1 MCWRSNNITAQVPQN
16 APKTTNDAITGPAPT
31 NRRSFPF
38 RSGATALVA
47 LTDFA
52 IALGSVGAR
61 SGLVGRARLGQ
72 ERRTVEDD
80 AGDAARPD
88 QPAPVA
94 LEPGGRHREDQ
105 APALD
110 LDQGGLRQDDAAD
123 RHRRQVVELDAGG
136 DAGLRVGEVAVGGAA
151 RRLFA
156 QREQA
161 GGGQDGDV
169 AGAEVL
175 GRRRVLVADDQLELR
190 TEPRVRPVPRSR
202 TRASRGGRWTIGHD
216 DYDTAVTE
224 TALIEP
230 DVLERVLSTA
240 LLGGGDMAEVF
251 AEDAVTSGAMLD
263 DRRIE
268 ELSSGRSRGAGIRVV
283 DGETTGFAHTADLSE
298 AGLAA
303 AARAAAA
310 VAREGG
316 TGVRTVALGPVAGH
330 GPGDRTLPESVD
342 KARKLELLTRADD
355 AARSTGSAV
364 SQVQAG
370 CGDSRRRIVIA
381 NSDGL
386 YATDDQIRTRFN
398 VMCVA
403 NGDTGMQTGYES
415 LARTEGFEIFER
427 RQVEDLA
434 RTAAARALAKLSA
447 RPAPSGEVPI
457 VLAGGS
463 GGILFHE
470 ACGHGL
476 EADHILKDASVYTG
490 RVGELVAS
498 PLVTLVDD
506 GTVIGE
512 WGNFGVDDE
521 GNPPARNVLIEKG
534 VLTDYMW
541 DWLRARK
548 EGRKSSGNG
557 RRQSYQHLPMVRM
570 TNTYL
575 LAGNEDADEIVSQT
589 PSGVYV
595 KKLGGGQVNTATGD
609 FVFGTT
615 EAYLIENGRIT
626 EPLRDANLIGNGP
639 EVLRRIDAVATD
651 FDMTPGT
658 CGKDGQSVPVGCGQ
672 ATLRITGVTLGGT
685 A

>member
-1 MCWRSNNITAQVPQN
+1 M
-16 APKTTNDAITGPAPT
+16 
-31 NRRSFPF
+31 
-38 RSGATALVA
+38 
-47 LTDFA
+47 TD
-52 IALGSVGAR
+52 
-61 SGLVGRARLGQ
+61 
-72 ERRTVEDD
+72 
-80 AGDAARPD
+80 
-88 QPAPVA
+88 
-94 LEPGGRHREDQ
+94 
-105 APALD
+105 
-110 LDQGGLRQDDAAD
+110 
-123 RHRRQVVELDAGG
+123 
-136 DAGLRVGEVAVGGAA
+136 
-151 RRLFA
+151 
-156 QREQA
+156 
-161 GGGQDGDV
+161 
-169 AGAEVL
+169 
-175 GRRRVLVADDQLELR
+175 
-190 TEPRVRPVPRSR
+190 
-202 TRASRGGRWTIGHD
+202 
-216 DYDTAVTE
+216 
-224 TALIEP
+224 TALIDP

-240 LLGGGDMAEVF
+240 LQAGGDMAEVY
-251 AEDAVTSGAMLD
+251 AEDAVTSGAVLD

-298 AGLAA
+298 QGLAA

-310 VAREGG
+310 VARQGGGG
-316 TGVRTVALGPVAGH
+316 TRTVALGPIADHERGE
-330 GPGDRTLPESVD
+330 RTLPSTVD
-342 KARKLELLTRADD
+342 KAVKLELLTRADD
-355 AARSTGSAV
+355 AARRAGDAIT
-364 SQVQAG
+364 QVQVG
-370 CGDSRRRIVIA
+370 VGDSRKRVLVA

-386 YATDDQIRTRFN
+386 FVQDDQIRTRFN
-398 VMCVA
+398 VQCVA

-415 LARTEGFEIFER
+415 LARTEGFEIFDR
-427 RQVEDLA
+427 TRVEDVA
-434 RTAAARALAKLSA
+434 HTAAARALAKLNA

-476 EADHILKDASVYTG
+476 EADHIVKDASVYTG
-490 RVGELVAS
+490 RIGELVAS

-506 GTVIGE
+506 GTVGGE
-512 WGNFGVDDE
+512 WGTLGIDDE
-521 GNPPARNVLIEKG
+521 GNLPARNVLIENG

-541 DWLRARK
+541 DWLRGRK

-575 LAGNEDADEIVSQT
+575 LAGTEDPDEIVAQT
-589 PSGVYV
+589 PTGVYV

>member
-1 MCWRSNNITAQVPQN
+1 V
-16 APKTTNDAITGPAPT
+16 
-31 NRRSFPF
+31 
-38 RSGATALVA
+38 
-47 LTDFA
+47 TD
-52 IALGSVGAR
+52 
-61 SGLVGRARLGQ
+61 
-72 ERRTVEDD
+72 
-80 AGDAARPD
+80 
-88 QPAPVA
+88 
-94 LEPGGRHREDQ
+94 
-105 APALD
+105 
-110 LDQGGLRQDDAAD
+110 
-123 RHRRQVVELDAGG
+123 
-136 DAGLRVGEVAVGGAA
+136 
-151 RRLFA
+151 
-156 QREQA
+156 
-161 GGGQDGDV
+161 
-169 AGAEVL
+169 
-175 GRRRVLVADDQLELR
+175 
-190 TEPRVRPVPRSR
+190 
-202 TRASRGGRWTIGHD
+202 
-216 DYDTAVTE
+216 

-240 LLGGGDMAEVF
+240 LQGGGDMAEVF
-251 AEDAVTSGAMLD
+251 AEDAVTSGAVLD

-298 AGLAA
+298 PGLLAA
-303 AARAAAA
+303 ARTAAA

-316 TGVRTVALGPVAGH
+316 PGTRTVALGPRSSHDRGE
-330 GPGDRTLPESVD
+330 RTLPGDVD

-355 AARSTGSAV
+355 AARAAGDSIT
-364 SQVQAG
+364 QVQVG
-370 CGDSRRRIVIA
+370 IGDSRRRVLIA

-386 YATDDQIRTRFN
+386 LTTDDQIRNRFN
-398 VMCVA
+398 VQCVA

-415 LARTEGFEIFER
+415 YARTEGFEIFER
-427 RQVEDLA
+427 RAVEDLA
-434 RTAAARALAKLSA
+434 HTAATRALTKLSA

-476 EADHILKDASVYTG
+476 EADHVVKDASVYRG
-490 RVGELVAS
+490 QIGELVAS

-506 GTVIGE
+506 GTVLGE
-512 WGNFGVDDE
+512 WGNFAFDDE
-521 GNPPARNVLIEKG
+521 GNPPARNVLIENG

-557 RRQSYQHLPMVRM
+557 RRQSYHHLPMVRM

-575 LAGNEDADEIVSQT
+575 LAGKEDPDEIIAQT
-589 PSGVYV
+589 PTGVYV

-658 CGKDGQSVPVGCGQ
+658 CGKDGQAVPVGCGQ
-672 ATLRITGVTLGGT
+672 ATLRITGITLGGT
-685 A
+685 S